1 MASKR
6 METIEADV
14 LVVGGGIAGLMAAI
28 RAAEMGAKVVLADK
42 GNTLTSGAG
51 SAGNDHF
58 LCYIPEV
65 HGDDL
70 DAYLKELR
78 EGKGG
83 GIANLVGTT
92 PAKVWLDKSF
102 DIVKLWDQWGIPM
115 RADGDWTF
123 AGHAFPG
130 RLRARLKYWG
140 KNQKM
145 VLTKQARR
153 RGVKIVNRV
162 MVAELLG
169 DGRAVSGAVGVDT
182 REDRLYVFRA
192 KAVFV
197 GTGEVRRLY
206 PGITPAM
213 LANDSLP
220 ITLTGDGRAMVYR
233 AGAELANMEMIY
245 RHVGLRNFARQGQG
259 SWIGVYRD
267 HFDEPLGPYV
277 TKPDRLH
284 GDKTP
289 EVDKEL
295 FARIFESAQGPVYM
309 DCRGI
314 SEEDLEF
321 LVHSLSNEGNQAVV
335 DHLNGEGVDLR
346 KNPVEFMTY
355 STIAVGGIF
364 RDQGAAT
371 NIAGLYTAGDEW
383 GNGISAASVFGWI
396 AGENAALYAKS
407 ALAAD
412 GEREQATVDQ
422 VRRRAAA
429 FLRTGGG
436 ADYDWKDA
444 TYALHQTMRDYA
456 GIVRSG
462 PMLEAGLQHLGRL
475 KAKIDE
481 GLRATDRFEMIRCLE
496 TINLYDM
503 GEVLMRSAIDR
514 RESRD
519 LHRRADCPITD
530 PLRNGMAHIV
540 RFDDGGAVFDWKPL
554 EPAPAA
560 RAKFKPKRRGKKGKL
575 ADAAQD

>member
-1 MASKR
+1 MAGKR
-6 METIEADV
+6 LKTIEADV

-28 RAAEMGAKVVLADK
+28 RAAEMGAKVVVADK

-51 SAGNDHF
+51 GAGNDHF

-70 DAYLKELR
+70 DAYLMELR

-83 GIANLVGTT
+83 GIANLVGATQ
-92 PAKVWLDKSF
+92 AKVWLNKSF
-102 DIVKLWDQWGIPM
+102 DIVKLWDEWGIPM

-130 RLRARLKYWG
+130 KLRARLKYWG

-162 MVAELLG
+162 MVAEILS
-169 DGRAVSGAVGVDT
+169 DGKAVSGAVGVDT
-182 REDRLYVFRA
+182 REDRLYVFKA

-197 GTGEVRRLY
+197 GTGEIRRLY

-213 LANDSLP
+213 LANDTLP

-267 HFDEPLGPYV
+267 PFDQPLGPYV

-314 SEEDLEF
+314 SEEDHEF
-321 LVHSLSNEGNQAVV
+321 LIHSLSNEGNQAVV
-335 DHLNGEGVDLR
+335 NHLNSEGVDLR

-364 RDQGAAT
+364 RDAEAST
-371 NIAGLYTAGDEW
+371 NVAGLYTAGDEW
-383 GNGISAASVFGWI
+383 GNGISAASVLGWI
-396 AGENAALYAKS
+396 AGENAAQYAKS
-407 ALAAD
+407 ALTAD
-412 GEREQATVDQ
+412 SGREQQAVDTI
-422 VRRRAAA
+422 RRRVSNFTRTDTGAA
-429 FLRTGGG
+429 
-436 ADYDWKDA
+436 YDWKDA
-444 TYALHQTMRDYA
+444 AHAQHQTMRDYA

-462 PMLEAGLQHLGRL
+462 PMMEAGLQHLGRL
-475 KAKIDE
+475 KSKIDE
-481 GLRATDRFEMIRCLE
+481 GLRADSRFELVRCLE
-496 TINLYDM
+496 TLNLYDM
-503 GEVLMRSAIDR
+503 GDILMRSAIDR
-514 RESRD
+514 RESRE
-519 LHRRADCPITD
+519 LHRRTDCPITD
-530 PLRNGMAHIV
+530 PLLNGKAHIV
-540 RFDDGGAVFDWKPL
+540 RREDGCAVFDWKPL
-554 EPAPAA
+554 EPVPAST
-560 RAKFKPKRRGKKGKL
+560 KVKMGEMKEEQTH
-575 ADAAQD
+575 AAQD